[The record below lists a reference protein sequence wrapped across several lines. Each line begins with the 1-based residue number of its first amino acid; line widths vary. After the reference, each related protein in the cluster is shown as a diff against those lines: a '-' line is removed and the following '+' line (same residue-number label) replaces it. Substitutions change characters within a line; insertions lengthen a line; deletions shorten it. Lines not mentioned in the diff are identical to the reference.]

1 MYEQLRGKRQMGG
14 TQRQRLAGPEYHR
27 EGMADGVEDTSRVCT
42 LKQGGSGLVSGKEGW
57 EPKKG
62 SGLKSTRA
70 LAQELCFPVLE
81 DPSPSL
87 DSMVHT
93 HGWRHYIKI

>member
-1 MYEQLRGKRQMGG
+1 MGG

-27 EGMADGVEDTSRVCT
+27 EGMADGVEDTSWVCT

-57 EPKKG
+57 ETKKG

-70 LAQELCFPVLE
+70 LAQELCPI
-81 DPSPSL
+81 PSFGGSKSL
-87 DSMVHT
+87 FWT
-93 HGWRHYIKI
+93 PWYILMDGGIT